1 VVAYQQFV
9 ALSLSQDSELR
20 SQAAHIVAAAY
31 VSHEGPA
38 DEEAALYAAII
49 GFLDDASVKVR
60 AALAYGLL
68 HAKNAPRMVMLT
80 LAKDAPVIARAV
92 VQYSPV
98 LLDVD
103 LMGAIKRAGAET
115 LLAIAGRRNLSPKV
129 AAALMGLDQRPL
141 IEVLLGR
148 TEVRLDEQVLGKVA
162 GEYGD
167 EARIRG
173 LLLARDDLPAIV
185 RLRLVEIVKQR
196 LLGARIVKGAVAPE
210 RLERLM
216 RDALDGA
223 LTRMGE
229 EEAVSAR
236 SEYAKK
242 LQSDQRINTRVLL
255 HALINGRVLFFA
267 QCISLL
273 AQMPDG
279 KVFSL
284 LERGGRVAL
293 NALFAQCGMA
303 QTLSNLLARLVMHAR
318 SADLL
323 HDASARHFIVTAMI
337 EELIIEHDGQ
347 IPDDLE
353 AVFSYLD
360 EQNMLLARLAA
371 RGVMPGFA
379 RRAPQ
384 GYTLA
389 LQNDTSAQ
397 MLVLSAA

>member
-1 VVAYQQFV
+1 MVAYQQFV
-9 ALSLSQDSELR
+9 ALSLSNDSELR

-31 VSHEGPA
+31 VSHDGPA

-49 GFLDDASVKVR
+49 GFLDDASLKVR

-103 LMGAIKRAGAET
+103 LLGAVKRAEAGT
-115 LLAIAGRRNLSPKV
+115 LEAIAARRNLSPKV
-129 AAALMGLDQRPL
+129 AAALLSLDRLSL
-141 IEVLLGR
+141 IELVLAR
-148 TEVRLDEQVLGKVA
+148 TEVRLNKEVLGKIA
-162 GEYGD
+162 GKYAEQ
-167 EARIRG
+167 ARIRG
-173 LLLARDDLPAIV
+173 LLLERSDLPAIV
-185 RLRLVEIVKQR
+185 RLELVEIVKKR

-216 RDALDGA
+216 RDALDAA
-223 LTRMGE
+223 LTRLGE
-229 EEAVSAR
+229 EEAMSGR
-236 SEYAKK
+236 SEYAKE
-242 LQSDQRINTRVLL
+242 LQSGQRINTRVLL

-273 AQMPDG
+273 AQMPDS

-284 LERGGRVAL
+284 LERGGRVTL
-293 NALFAQCGMA
+293 NAMFAQCGMA
-303 QTLSNLLARLVMHAR
+303 QTLRNLLARLVMHAR
-318 SADLL
+318 DADLL
-323 HDASARHFIVTAMI
+323 QDVSARHFIVTALI

-353 AVFSYLD
+353 AAFSYLD
-360 EQNMLLARLAA
+360 EQNMRLARSAA

-379 RRAPQ
+379 RQKPQ
-384 GYTLA
+384 DRYSA
-389 LQNDTSAQ
+389 LQNDTPAQ